1 MSDQQRIHCVA
12 IENGL
17 QLPETASVVH
27 PKSLTVEVNH
37 APRLTRV
44 LPAQNKTAGP

>member
-1 MSDQQRIHCVA
+1 MSDQQRIQRVA

-17 QLPETASVVH
+17 QLFEAASVVH

-37 APRLTRV
+37 ARSFTRV
-44 LPAQNKTAGP
+44 LAAQNKTAGP